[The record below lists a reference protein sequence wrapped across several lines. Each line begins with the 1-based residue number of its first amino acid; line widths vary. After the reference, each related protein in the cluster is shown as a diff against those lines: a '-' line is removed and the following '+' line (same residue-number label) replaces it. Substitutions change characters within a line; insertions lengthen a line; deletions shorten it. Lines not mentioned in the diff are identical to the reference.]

1 MRASWR
7 IEEAEVQVQD
17 EARLE
22 VGVRIWARREKE
34 KEQKKLGNH

>member
-17 EARLE
+17 EA
-22 VGVRIWARREKE
+22 IWARREKE